1 MTIELLA
8 YLVPRGRREEWL
20 AEWRGELAFL
30 ADRPLER
37 RALAA
42 GVWRDALFLRLEWM
56 KAEFA
61 PGAPLRLL
69 AGLACAAGASAVI
82 ASRALHIPGKAP
94 AFAFLIAFVLLILPA
109 TMPIYIGDYSSVDN
123 RRRRAFFAAKMTL
136 VLAACYFLWCAAL
149 PHVKHGSVHAT
160 MIGCVV
166 ALRWAIIEQRH
177 RCPVCLHKLQ
187 QPVRVGQP
195 SYTLLGWSGTEWI
208 CAQGHGV
215 LHEPIAPTTSFMR
228 HTWSRLFSQ

>member
-1 MTIELLA
+1 MRIELLA
-8 YLVPRGRREEWL
+8 YLVPSVRREEWL
-20 AEWRGELAFL
+20 AEWRAELAFL
-30 ADRPLER
+30 VDRPLDR

-42 GVWRDALFLRLEWM
+42 GAWSDALHLRLEWM
-56 KAEFA
+56 KVEFA
-61 PGAPLRLL
+61 QGAPLRLL

-94 AFAFLIAFVLLILPA
+94 AFAFLIAFALLILPA

-160 MIGCVV
+160 MKRVSAYADAMSRHQTLMEIFDVLAFQLDTEQKRG
-166 ALRWAIIEQRH
+166 AL
-177 RCPVCLHKLQ
+177 
-187 QPVRVGQP
+187 P
-195 SYTLLGWSGTEWI
+195 SGLT
-208 CAQGHGV
+208 
-215 LHEPIAPTTSFMR
+215 
-228 HTWSRLFSQ
+228 